1 MQRSYMQKK
10 AIYSLGSLV
19 LLLVLFVALSMLSS
33 ALLRGLRFDLTE
45 DKLFTLSEGTRNVL
59 AGLQEPVTLYFYF
72 SQEASRDIPPL
83 RSYAKR
89 VDELLQE
96 FVNQSGGALTLR
108 RIDPEPFSEEEDEA
122 AALGLQAAPVDS
134 AGTTLYLGLA
144 ASNSLDDTQVM
155 PFLQPSKEKF
165 LEYDL
170 AKMISSLGNPER
182 KKLGLLS
189 SLPMQAGFDPA
200 TQAMRPAWA
209 LYEQLGQMFEI
220 EPIDAQAAEL
230 PADLDLLLLVHP
242 KDLDPGLLYSIEQ
255 FVLGGGRLVAFLD
268 PFAEAD
274 QGDPNDP
281 MARMQAGS
289 SSDLG
294 GLLEAWGVAFDASRA
309 VGDLQFGIGSGPNR
323 HIGILSVPAEG
334 MNAGDIVSADLEVV
348 NLSSTGWFEALHEP
362 GEGTATP
369 ADAPKLDVLLQ
380 SSENAA
386 PLDTSRFRFLA
397 SPADLLDGFN
407 PTGERY
413 ALAVRVSG
421 PAKASMEAPEGFADT
436 HRDAA
441 GAEGINLLLFAD
453 TDMLTDRLW
462 VQRQAFFGQDVL
474 SAFADNG
481 SLAVN
486 AVDNMLGNRDLI
498 SIRTR
503 ANSARPFERVDEL
516 RVAAERAYRD
526 TEERLQLELDETERR
541 LGDLQA
547 AKGEG
552 ELTIISEEQQAE
564 IQRFMDRRLEIR
576 RELRQ
581 VQHDL
586 QRDIDNLGARLK
598 LANIALVPVIVLLVA
613 LVYDMRRRR
622 RQDRAGAGTRANAG
636 HAARTGTGTKEG
648 EAK

>member
-1 MQRSYMQKK
+1 MQKK

-33 ALLRGLRFDLTE
+33 NLLRGLRFDLTE
-45 DKLFTLSEGTRNVL
+45 NRLFTLSEGTLNVL
-59 AGLQEPVTLYFYF
+59 EGLQEPVNLYFYF
-72 SQEASRDIPPL
+72 SEEASRDIPQL

-96 FVNQSGGALTLR
+96 FVSKSGGKLTLR
-108 RIDPEPFSEEEDEA
+108 RVDPAPFSEEEDQA
-122 AALGLQAAPVDS
+122 AALGLQGAPVGA
-134 AGTTLYLGLA
+134 AGETLYLGIA
-144 ASNSLDDTQVM
+144 ASNTLDDMQVM

-170 AKMISSLGNPER
+170 AKMIASLGNPER

-189 SLPMQAGFDPA
+189 SLPMQAGLDPA
-200 TQAMRPAWA
+200 TQTMRPAWV
-209 LYEQLGQMFEI
+209 LYEQLSELFEI
-220 EPIDAQAAEL
+220 EPVDAQAVEL

-242 KDLDPGLLYSIEQ
+242 KGLAPDLLYAIEQ

-289 SSDLG
+289 SSNLG
-294 GLLEAWGVAFDASRA
+294 SLLAAWGVVFDPARA
-309 VGDLQFGIGSGPNR
+309 VGDLQYGIGSGPNR

-334 MNAGDIVSADLEVV
+334 MNEGDIVSADLEVV
-348 NLSSTGWFEALHEP
+348 NFSSAGWFEPAA
-362 GEGTATP
+362 GAGTQW
-369 ADAPKLDVLLQ
+369 DVLVR

-386 PLDTSRFRFLA
+386 PMDTSRFRFL
-397 SPADLLDGFN
+397 SNPADLLDGFN

-421 PAKASMEAPEGFADT
+421 PAAASMEAPEGLADA
-436 HRDAA
+436 HRAA
-441 GAEGINLLLFAD
+441 AAEGGISVLLFAD
-453 TDMLTDRLW
+453 TDLLTDRLW
-462 VQRQAFFGQDVL
+462 VQRQPFFGQDVIT
-474 SAFADNG
+474 AFADNG
-481 SLAVN
+481 SLVVN

-503 ANSARPFERVDEL
+503 ANSARPFERVGEL

-526 TEERLQLELDETERR
+526 TEERLQLELEETERR

-564 IQRFMDRRLEIR
+564 IQRFMDRRLQIR

-586 QRDIDNLGARLK
+586 QRDIDRLGSRLK
-598 LANIALVPVIVLLVA
+598 LLNIALVPAIVLLVA
-613 LVYDMRRRR
+613 LAYDVRRRR
-622 RQDRAGAGTRANAG
+622 RQDRAGAKARAQAAG
-636 HAARTGTGTKEG
+636 D
-648 EAK
+648 AK